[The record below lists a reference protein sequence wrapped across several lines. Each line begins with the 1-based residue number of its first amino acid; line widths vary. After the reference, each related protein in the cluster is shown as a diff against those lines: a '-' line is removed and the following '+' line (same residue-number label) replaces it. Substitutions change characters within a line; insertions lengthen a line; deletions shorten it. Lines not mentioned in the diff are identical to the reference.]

1 MRKNR
6 ITDFDICIGWGI
18 YGPLSRW
25 LFGIDGRPLN
35 EISRLWK
42 RGLLR
47 SLSGRIT
54 ILGFFI
60 EFQLDSVSK
69 ST

>member
-1 MRKNR
+1 MKNR

-25 LFGIDGRPLN
+25 MVSVDVGPEVS
-35 EISRLWK
+35 EISKLLK
-42 RGLLR
+42 RGLLHYMM
-47 SLSGRIT
+47 GRIT

-60 EFQLDSVSK
+60 EFQLNAVVK
-69 ST
+69 SA